1 MQCGY
6 AEKLSAHTARA
17 MLVITQGRETL
28 NSNLKGID
36 MSVSTTNHVSPFAG
50 FFEGLREFGAKLG
63 QAMIVNR
70 SLDARMAQIEKLQSK
85 SDAELKELGLR
96 RDQIATFVF
105 RDLFYA

>member
-1 MQCGY
+1 
-6 AEKLSAHTARA
+6 
-17 MLVITQGRETL
+17 
-28 NSNLKGID
+28 
-36 MSVSTTNHVSPFAG
+36 MSVNTTNHVSPFAG
-50 FFEGLREFGAKLG
+50 FFDGLREFGAKLG

-96 RDQIATFVF
+96 RDQIATYVF